1 MAHLPA
7 PAGLSV
13 DQNVSRVASEIG
25 DVLADPLE
33 YCNNVE
39 HAGVAGGS
47 ITLASDFRQI
57 QIPKQV
63 QAVIMSHH
71 DHIMIASEV
80 FAVITQEVIPTA
92 SRITA
97 AMHKNHHRPFS
108 PVTHSRRRPHVKP

>member
-33 YCNNVE
+33 YCDNVE

-71 DHIMIASEV
+71 DHIMIASE
-80 FAVITQEVIPTA
+80 AVLGLFLLYWLNTSTVRE
-92 SRITA
+92 
-97 AMHKNHHRPFS
+97 FF
-108 PVTHSRRRPHVKP
+108 RRNST